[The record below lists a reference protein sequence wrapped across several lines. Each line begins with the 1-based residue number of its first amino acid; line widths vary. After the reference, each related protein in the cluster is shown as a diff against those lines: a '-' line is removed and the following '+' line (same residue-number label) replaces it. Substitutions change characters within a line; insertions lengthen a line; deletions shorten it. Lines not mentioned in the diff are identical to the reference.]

1 MTVSIEAWYV
11 WSLIRLEGKKDINYE
26 PPPLFIAHHAGS
38 FMNLKYW
45 PFFSMS
51 SLVIDDLLSP
61 ASQLIALG
69 LQDLLVSFPSS
80 TFSYSSSCSESL
92 LLFFSAPVIEMSPW
106 RGFYGSWEILEDLR
120 YVVFYHS
127 SCRSHTPLSSSSYI
141 SNSSLFFLHFFFFL
155 FIILFFLHLL
165 VLLFFFVLVPFLIRV
180 NSIVHYCE
188 LLWPTRDVQ
197 MCL

>member
-1 MTVSIEAWYV
+1 MSYRPKLVCMFMYRLSTYHNMVPWCLDNNYHSPSISKMTVSIEACWYV

-127 SCRSHTPLSSSSYI
+127 SCRSHTPLSSSS
-141 SNSSLFFLHFFFFL
+141 
-155 FIILFFLHLL
+155 
-165 VLLFFFVLVPFLIRV
+165 
-180 NSIVHYCE
+180 
-188 LLWPTRDVQ
+188 
-197 MCL
+197 